1 MSLTDRLK
9 RSYSAAK
16 DKPNSKQSCTRFKG
30 DHNSR
35 IIKDS
40 QSFSIPHTYGHGKTE
55 GPLRC
60 LGIWCTWPR
69 FWVWTSSHVGAWFQL
84 SGWRSVR
91 PRDGVTRHS
100 CWRRTSP
107 GTDQGQRFLRIPLQ
121 GMLGN
126 VDLKG
131 RFKEYQSMFHWYC
144 LHFVLQYLQYFSVW
158 ELQLPFVGFQLIGRD
173 TTSDP

>member
-1 MSLTDRLK
+1 MAADDCRAVTHTGRSVRVNMTVVRFLEMSLTDRLK

-60 LGIWCTWPR
+60 LGIWCT
-69 FWVWTSSHVGAWFQL
+69 
-84 SGWRSVR
+84 
-91 PRDGVTRHS
+91 
-100 CWRRTSP
+100 
-107 GTDQGQRFLRIPLQ
+107 
-121 GMLGN
+121 
-126 VDLKG
+126 
-131 RFKEYQSMFHWYC
+131 
-144 LHFVLQYLQYFSVW
+144 
-158 ELQLPFVGFQLIGRD
+158 
-173 TTSDP
+173 